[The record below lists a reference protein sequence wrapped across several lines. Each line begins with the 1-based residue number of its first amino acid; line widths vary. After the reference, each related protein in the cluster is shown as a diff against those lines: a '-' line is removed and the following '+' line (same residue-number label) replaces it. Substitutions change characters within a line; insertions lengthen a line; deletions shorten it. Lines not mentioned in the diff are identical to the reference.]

1 MKIYRPEMS
10 YIRYST
16 KLKDI
21 TENPKRYYL
30 GHRFRA
36 NMLIKA
42 SHLYQNKAGQKSW
55 NQMYE
60 HEKFIQDIKMQIEY
74 HLDNLNI
81 KYKEKDLVVKLY
93 TNKTQEEILEDALRR
108 EREDIEFDEKWAD
121 YWEYYRNKDINDSL

>member
-30 GHRFRA
+30 NHHFRA
-36 NMLIKA
+36 NMLIRA
-42 SHLYQNKAGQKSW
+42 SHLYQNKAKQKSW

-60 HEKFIQDIKMQIEY
+60 HEKFIQDVKQQIEY
-74 HLDNLNI
+74 N
-81 KYKEKDLVVKLY
+81 KYMLGLKYREKDILSKIY
-93 TNKTQEEILEDALRR
+93 TSKTQKEMEEDAVAR
-108 EREDIEFDEKWAD
+108 EQADLEFDEKWAD